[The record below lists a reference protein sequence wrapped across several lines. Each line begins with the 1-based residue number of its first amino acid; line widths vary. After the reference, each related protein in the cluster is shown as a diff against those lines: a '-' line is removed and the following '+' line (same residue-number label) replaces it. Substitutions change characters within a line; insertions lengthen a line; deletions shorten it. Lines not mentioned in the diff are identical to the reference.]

1 MAADEARLAMIVAM
15 DENGVIGR
23 DGALPWRLSSDLKLF
38 KRLTMG
44 KPMIMGRK
52 TFQSIGRPLEGR
64 DNIVMTRNRGF
75 EAAGADVAPNPDAA
89 LWLARGFARAR
100 GADEIM
106 VIGGAD
112 IFSAF
117 LPRTERIY
125 LTRVHAHL
133 AGDTHFP
140 ALPPEEWSTA
150 LSEHY
155 GAGAR
160 DDYAFT
166 FEILDRVST

>member
-1 MAADEARLAMIVAM
+1 MADGEAKIAMIVAM

-23 DGALPWRLSSDLKLF
+23 EGALPWRLSSDLKLF

-44 KPMIMGRK
+44 KPMIIGRK
-52 TFQSIGRPLEGR
+52 TFQSIGKPLPGR
-64 DNIVMTRNRGF
+64 DNIVVTRNLGF
-75 EAAGADVAPNPDAA
+75 EAAGADVAPSPDAA

-100 GADEIM
+100 RTDEIM

-112 IFSAF
+112 IFAAF
-117 LPRTERIY
+117 LPQTSRIY
-125 LTRVHAHL
+125 LTRVHAQL

-140 ALPPEEWSTA
+140 ALPPEEWRTT

-166 FEILDRVST
+166 FTILDRVKT

>member
-1 MAADEARLAMIVAM
+1 MAKGEARLAMIVAM

-23 DGALPWRLSSDLKLF
+23 NGALPWRLSSDLKLF

-44 KPMIMGRK
+44 KPMIMGRR

-64 DNIVMTRNRGF
+64 DNIVVTRNRDF
-75 EAAGADVAPNPDAA
+75 APAGADVAPNPDAA

-100 GADEIM
+100 STDEIM

-112 IFSAF
+112 IFAAF
-117 LPRTERIY
+117 LSHADRIY
-125 LTRVHAHL
+125 LTRVHARL

-140 ALPPEEWSTA
+140 PLPPEQWRTT
-150 LSEHY
+150 LSERY

-160 DDYAFT
+160 DAYDFT
-166 FEILDRVST
+166 FEILDRVPA